1 LRQYTPR
8 SLFGPSAATTDGL
21 AWTVADLRRAVQH
34 WYGVIYQSTVSYYT
48 LFARCA
54 FSYHRPTKLFKSRN
68 EAAVTDFEAQIE
80 KN

>member
-1 LRQYTPR
+1 MRQYTPR

-21 AWTVADLRRAVQH
+21 VWTVADLRRAVQH

-54 FSYHRPTKLFKSRN
+54 FSYHRPTKMFTSRN
-68 EAAVTDFEAQIE
+68 QAAVMDFAAQIE
-80 KN
+80 KT